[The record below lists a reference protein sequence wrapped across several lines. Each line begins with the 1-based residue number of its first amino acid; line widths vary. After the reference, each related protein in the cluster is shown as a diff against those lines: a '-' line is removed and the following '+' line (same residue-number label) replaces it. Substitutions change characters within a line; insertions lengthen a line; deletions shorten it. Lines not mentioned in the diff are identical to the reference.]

1 MSFNLNFSSSRRVD
15 GQASVMLV
23 GLGHGAIHWVA
34 ATYILLMEFI
44 RTDLGLSY
52 VETAFFGTVFYIAAF
67 SANIFSGPVI
77 DIFGRRVLFQGLS
90 LIVGATSLAFFL
102 FTENYYLLCAL
113 VAIIGMSNN
122 LWHPAAISFLS
133 SRYPDSRGY
142 VLAVHSSGANLGDL
156 IAPAVVGGLMVW
168 LGVWQETAAIAT
180 IPVFITAAI
189 IFIYLLPK
197 DTTHKKFLMQEGPS
211 SLSGYFSGFSSAFKN
226 RLVLGLALMAG
237 FRSMAQTGLL
247 IFVPLYVAS
256 RFGGDALAMGA
267 AMSVM
272 QIGGLVAGLI
282 AGTVSDTVGRKPIVL
297 GGTAST
303 TIIIFILALIDNQT
317 LFVVGVAILG
327 FFLYA
332 IRPVVHSWLMDS
344 VPPHLGG
351 SATSVMFGT
360 QSILSALT
368 PIIGGFIADS
378 YGLVYVFYFLSILM
392 LISNLVTILLPTS
405 SNSSNT
411 LQNS

>member
-1 MSFNLNFSSSRRVD
+1 LSALNFSSARRVD
-15 GQASVMLV
+15 GQSSVMLV

-44 RTDLGLSY
+44 RTDLGLTY
-52 VETAFFGTVFYIAAF
+52 LETTFFGTIFYIASF
-67 SANIFSGPVI
+67 STNLFSGPAI
-77 DIFGRRVLFQGLS
+77 DLFGRRVIFQGIS
-90 LIVGATSLAFFL
+90 LIIGAVALAL
-102 FTENYYLLCAL
+102 FIMSPNYAVLCAL
-113 VAIIGMSNN
+113 IAVIGMSNN

-133 SRYPDSRGY
+133 SRHPESRGY
-142 VLAVHSSGANLGDL
+142 VLAIHASGANLGDL
-156 IAPAVVGGLMVW
+156 IAPAVVGALMMW
-168 LGVWQETAAIAT
+168 LGVWQTTAAIAT
-180 IPVFITAAI
+180 IPVFVVAAI

-197 DTTHKKFLMQEGPS
+197 DTPLEKPETPKGSS

-272 QIGGLVAGLI
+272 LIGGLIAGLI
-282 AGTVSDTVGRKPIVL
+282 AGTVSDTVGRKPIAL
-297 GGTAST
+297 GGTLST
-303 TIIIFILALIDNQT
+303 TLVIFALAFIDNQT
-317 LFVVGVAILG
+317 VFVVGVAILG

-332 IRPVVHSWLMDS
+332 IRPVVHSWLMDM

-360 QSILSALT
+360 QSILSTLT
-368 PIIGGFIADS
+368 PIIGGLIADA
-378 YGLVYVFYFLSILM
+378 YGLVYVFYFLAGLM
-392 LISNLVTILLPTS
+392 LISNLITMTLP
-405 SNSSNT
+405 NT
-411 LQNS
+411 GKPADSAPNA

>member
-1 MSFNLNFSSSRRVD
+1 MRRVED
-15 GQASVMLV
+15 QSSVMLV

-52 VETAFFGTVFYIAAF
+52 VEITFFGTVFYIAAF
-67 SANIFSGPVI
+67 SMNLFSGPII
-77 DIFGRRVLFQGLS
+77 DLFGRRVVFQGLS
-90 LIVGATSLAFFL
+90 LIIGATSLAL
-102 FTENYYLLCAL
+102 FMVTEDYYLLCAL

-133 SRYPDSRGY
+133 SRHPTSRGY
-142 VLAVHSSGANLGDL
+142 VLAVHASGANLGDL

-168 LGVWQETAAIAT
+168 LGMWQKTAAIAT

-197 DTTHKKFLMQEGPS
+197 DTPHEKQVPQEGS
-211 SLSGYFSGFSSAFKN
+211 SLGGYFSGFSSAFKN

-272 QIGGLVAGLI
+272 QVGGLVAGLI

-297 GGTAST
+297 GGTLST
-303 TIIIFILALIDNQT
+303 TVVIFALALIDNQT
-317 LFVVGVAILG
+317 IFVIGVAILG

-332 IRPVVHSWLMDS
+332 IRPVVHSWLMDT
-344 VPPHLGG
+344 VPAHLGG

-360 QSILSALT
+360 QSILSTLT
-368 PIIGGFIADS
+368 PIIGGIIADT
-378 YGLVYVFYFLSILM
+378 YGLVYVFYFLAVLM
-392 LISNLVTILLPTS
+392 LISNLITIVLPKS
-405 SNSSNT
+405 DFSADSPPNS
-411 LQNS
+411 

>member
-1 MSFNLNFSSSRRVD
+1 LSALNFSSARRVD
-15 GQASVMLV
+15 GQGTVMLV

-44 RTDLGLSY
+44 RIDLGLTY
-52 VETAFFGTVFYIAAF
+52 LETTFFGTIFYIASF
-67 SANIFSGPVI
+67 STNLFSGPAI
-77 DIFGRRVLFQGLS
+77 DLFGRRVIFQGIS
-90 LIVGATSLAFFL
+90 LIIGAVALAL
-102 FTENYYLLCAL
+102 FMLSPNYVVLCAL
-113 VAIIGMSNN
+113 IAVIGMSNN

-133 SRYPDSRGY
+133 SRHPNSRGY
-142 VLAVHSSGANLGDL
+142 VLAVHASGANLGDMV
-156 IAPAVVGGLMVW
+156 APAVVGALMMW
-168 LGVWQETAAIAT
+168 LGVWQTTAAIAT
-180 IPVFITAAI
+180 IPVFVVAAI

-197 DTTHKKFLMQEGPS
+197 DTPLEKPETPKGSS
-211 SLSGYFSGFSSAFKN
+211 SLTGYFSGFSSAFQN

-282 AGTVSDTVGRKPIVL
+282 AGTVSDTVGRKPIAL
-297 GGTAST
+297 GGTLST
-303 TIIIFILALIDNQT
+303 TLVIFALVFIDNQT
-317 LFVVGVAILG
+317 VFVVGVAILG

-332 IRPVVHSWLMDS
+332 IRPVVHSWLMDM

-360 QSILSALT
+360 QSILSTLT
-368 PIIGGFIADS
+368 PIIGGLIADA
-378 YGLVYVFYFLSILM
+378 YGLVYVFYFLAGLM
-392 LISNLVTILLPTS
+392 LISNLITMTLP
-405 SNSSNT
+405 NT
-411 LQNS
+411 GKPADSAPNA

>member
-1 MSFNLNFSSSRRVD
+1 LSVLNFSSVRRVED
-15 GQASVMLV
+15 QKSVLLV

-52 VETAFFGTVFYIAAF
+52 VEITFFGTVFYIASFAT
-67 SANIFSGPVI
+67 NLFSGPII
-77 DIFGRRVLFQGLS
+77 DLFGRRVVFQGLS
-90 LIVGATSLAFFL
+90 LIIGASALAL
-102 FTENYYLLCAL
+102 FIVTRDYYLLCAL
-113 VAIIGMSNN
+113 VAVIGMSNN

-133 SRYPDSRGY
+133 SRHPTSRGY
-142 VLAVHSSGANLGDL
+142 VLSVHSSGANLGDL

-168 LGVWQETAAIAT
+168 LGMWQETAAIAT

-197 DTTHKKFLMQEGPS
+197 DTPHEKQVQQEAS
-211 SLSGYFSGFSSAFKN
+211 SLGGYFSGFSSAFKN

-272 QIGGLVAGLI
+272 QVGGLIAGLI
-282 AGTVSDTVGRKPIVL
+282 AGTVSDIVGRKPIVL
-297 GGTAST
+297 GGTLST
-303 TIIIFILALIDNQT
+303 TVVIFTLALIDSQT
-317 LFVVGVAILG
+317 IFVIGVAILG
-327 FFLYA
+327 FCLYA
-332 IRPVVHSWLMDS
+332 IRPVVHSWLMDT

-360 QSILSALT
+360 QSILSTLT
-368 PIIGGFIADS
+368 PIIGGFIADV
-378 YGLVYVFYFLSILM
+378 YGLVYVFYFLAVLM
-392 LISNLVTILLPTS
+392 LISNLIIIVLPKS
-405 SNSSNT
+405 DLPANSP
-411 LQNS
+411 LNS